1 MNAHRWLTGL
11 VMAGV
16 LGLTVG
22 CGGGPI
28 VLKPAEVPPPL
39 RPEALKRLGDVPSP
53 PPVKPAGP

>member
-1 MNAHRWLTGL
+1 MNAQRWLTGM

-22 CGGGPI
+22 CGQGPI

-39 RPEALKRLGDVPSP
+39 RPEALKRLGEFSP
-53 PPVKPAGP
+53 PPLVKPARL